1 MLTKNIR
8 KESELELESVEFVE
22 RLTMGDEGKGE
33 SKMTLLLCFSNQV
46 DNGATYFDVKD
57 WEGNT
62 LEGKELHFG
71 YVKFKIPR

>member
-1 MLTKNIR
+1 
-8 KESELELESVEFVE
+8 
-22 RLTMGDEGKGE
+22 MGDEGKGE